1 MDITIYD
8 VIKGPVVTDKA
19 YRVNK
24 TLNQLIIRVHVSAN
38 KVLVKEAV
46 EKLFDVKVDKVRISI
61 RKPKRRMVG
70 RRVVMGSTQKKAI
83 VTLKSGHSLD
93 VLSSAPDA
101 FTNVHAKEQ
110 G

>member
-24 TLNQLIIRVHVSAN
+24 TLNQLIIRVHVAAN

-70 RRVVMGSTQKKAI
+70 RRIVMGIKQKKAI
-83 VTLKSGHSLD
+83 VTLKDGHSLD
-93 VLSSAPDA
+93 VLGDPNALN
-101 FTNVHAKEQ
+101 TVHAKGQE
-110 G
+110 